1 MYDTITLIYSLN
13 HPISFIQLTLDVYCV
28 TLFLMRKIYHV
39 LNLLLNLSPLSP
51 LSSEIEAKEFP
62 FF

>member
-39 LNLLLNLSPLSP
+39 LNLLFTLFLSFKKK
-51 LSSEIEAKEFP
+51 IVDGIRIQ
-62 FF
+62 